1 MFEIN
6 SSMKISWR
14 NKIVFLISG
23 CYFFAC
29 SPGNEITSTSKF
41 RETIERGRKDHRSF
55 VMYSG
60 VDTFAVTSIALERR
74 TKEFTVQLYKS
85 DSLQRALNSKLP
97 ASNQKIYIYMKDS
110 TSYTLDEP
118 HTIPLKNIS
127 RLRVTE

>member
-1 MFEIN
+1 
-6 SSMKISWR
+6 MKISWR

-118 HTIPLKNIS
+118 HTIPLKI
-127 RLRVTE
+127 